1 VRYVFVVA
9 ICAGLVLGWNG
20 WIALHDDGIVRG
32 RVVQADGRPVA
43 GATVSFWEKT
53 LTTLER
59 RTAVETGPDG
69 AFAFTGQ
76 AAHHFA
82 LQAEK
87 PGLGASPRTLY
98 RRYFRSQNLVVEEPL
113 RLGAAPL

>member
-1 VRYVFVVA
+1 MRYVLLLAVGAV
-9 ICAGLVLGWNG
+9 LVLGWNG
-20 WIALHDDGIVRG
+20 WIALHDDGIVGG
-32 RVVQADGRPVA
+32 RVEQADGSPVA
-43 GATVSFWEKT
+43 GAVVSFWEKT

-59 RTAVETGPDG
+59 RAATETGPDG
-69 AFAFTGQ
+69 AFVFRGQ

-87 PGLGASPRTLY
+87 RGVGASPRTLY

-113 RLGAAPL
+113 RLRHGP

>member
-1 VRYVFVVA
+1 MRYVLILGVSAV
-9 ICAGLVLGWNG
+9 LVLGWNG

-32 RVVQADGRPVA
+32 RVVQEDGRPVA

-59 RTAVETGPDG
+59 RAATDTGPDG
-69 AFAFTGQ
+69 GFAFTGQ

-82 LQAEK
+82 LQAQK
-87 PGLGASPRTLY
+87 SGVGVSPRTLY
-98 RRYFRSQNLVVEEPL
+98 RRYFRGQNLVVDEPL
-113 RLGAAPL
+113 RLPRAP

>member
-1 VRYVFVVA
+1 MRYAIVVGA
-9 ICAGLVLGWNG
+9 ILLLAGGCNLWV
-20 WIALHDDGIVRG
+20 ALHDDGIVRG
-32 RVVQADGRPVA
+32 RVVRADGQPAA
-43 GATVSFWEKT
+43 GAVVSFWEKT

-59 RTAVETGPDG
+59 RAAAETGPDG
-69 AFAFTGQ
+69 RFVFTGQ

-98 RRYFRSQNLVVEEPL
+98 RRYFRGQNLVVEEPL
-113 RLGAAPL
+113 RLRTGP

>member
-1 VRYVFVVA
+1 MRYL
-9 ICAGLVLGWNG
+9 LVLAVSAVLGLGWNA
-20 WIALHDDGIVRG
+20 WIAMHDDGIVRG
-32 RVVQADGRPVA
+32 RVVQANGNPVA

-59 RTAVETGPDG
+59 RTATETGPDG
-69 AFAFTGQ
+69 GFVFTGQ

-87 PGLGASPRTLY
+87 GGLGVSPRALY
-98 RRYFRSQNLVVEEPL
+98 RRYFRSQNLVLDEPL
-113 RLGAAPL
+113 RLRRGP